1 MEYIRPFFCIRV
13 GGFSAAEFI
22 LLTIILIISTC
33 VFKRNEK
40 VFQIYYTEPKSNIPT
55 DKFNKVLCEINLS
68 FNKTIPWM
76 ILIVSNVHYWFPR
89 VTYFTIGCIVVN
101 IVVILLLLK
110 HDRNS
115 DAGYNTSTRLV
126 AFLCCL
132 ARVYYTIEPL
142 TKDPKKKKKKK

>member
-1 MEYIRPFFCIRV
+1 MESIRPFFYFRFT
-13 GGFSAAEFI
+13 GFSAAEFI
-22 LLTIILIISTC
+22 LLTIILVVSTYL
-33 VFKRNEK
+33 FKRHEK
-40 VFQIYYTEPKSNIPT
+40 AFQVYYTESKNNIPT

-115 DAGYNTSTRLV
+115 DTGYNTSTRLV

-142 TKDPKKKKKKK
+142 TKDPKKKKKK